1 MTSQQQV
8 VSSLFRNVDACIKN
22 ACRAALQGCDI
33 CTFADMKYLLIAA
46 MRGDVLSQTT
56 LRDPEVRG
64 QTLQSAVQHYTRCYK
79 VA

>member
-8 VSSLFRNVDACIKN
+8 VSSVFRCMPT
-22 ACRAALQGCDI
+22 LQGCNF
-33 CTFADMKYLLIAA
+33 CAFADMKYLLLAA
-46 MRGDVLSQTT
+46 MRADVLSQTT

-64 QTLQSAVQHYTRCYK
+64 QTLQSAVQHYTRCNK